1 MSAMIDVVNSENRLI
16 QLKTLLGILAD
27 EIDQRP
33 GARDLAQL
41 SRQYRETLREIEE
54 IEGTGDT
61 TDEIGEILDSRKA
74 NGKSGAVRE
83 NRSTVR

>member
-1 MSAMIDVVNSENRLI
+1 MPNLTNIVNDGTRLE
-16 QLKTLLGILAD
+16 QLRELLEILAD

-54 IEGTGDT
+54 AKGPEVSYDGIGD
-61 TDEIGEILDSRKA
+61 ILSARKA
-74 NGKSGAVRE
+74 DGEPTADRK
-83 NRSTVR
+83 NRSGL